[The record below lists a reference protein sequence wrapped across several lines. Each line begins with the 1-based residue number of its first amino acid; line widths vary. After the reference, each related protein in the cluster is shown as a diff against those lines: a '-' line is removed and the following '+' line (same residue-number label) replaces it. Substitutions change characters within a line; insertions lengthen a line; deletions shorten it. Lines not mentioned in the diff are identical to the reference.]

1 MQPRTTKN
9 SRILWRVYQ
18 YTLTALLRASRWDL
32 WKQYPGWAYSI
43 PTASA
48 TSSASVCDGIM
59 LPTLDVQVT
68 EKSLYCSHSA
78 RNGVRE
84 KKRYASLKGCEP
96 GGVERVCKEYVTYI
110 CRQDTRENCTR
121 SEIVVLLEYFAASS
135 FFFLH
140 VLYARDFYL
149 SFKSTSG
156 LPLRWKVTLST
167 HSYH

>member
-1 MQPRTTKN
+1 
-9 SRILWRVYQ
+9 
-18 YTLTALLRASRWDL
+18 
-32 WKQYPGWAYSI
+32 
-43 PTASA
+43 
-48 TSSASVCDGIM
+48 M

>member
-1 MQPRTTKN
+1 
-9 SRILWRVYQ
+9 
-18 YTLTALLRASRWDL
+18 
-32 WKQYPGWAYSI
+32 
-43 PTASA
+43 
-48 TSSASVCDGIM
+48 M

-135 FFFLH
+135 FFFF
-140 VLYARDFYL
+140 AR
-149 SFKSTSG
+149 S
-156 LPLRWKVTLST
+156 LRTRFLLIFQIHIWPPASMESDLINP
-167 HSYH
+167 